1 VSAEEERRAITEIT
15 HIENHTD
22 IRIGVLN
29 RENNRDYKLE
39 AKNPDTGVPGRV
51 MVNWWV
57 PWCTNEDEW
66 WWGHSIQVYE
76 VTTGPWYQFQIWQRD
91 VDWNDKIRWTN
102 KLGWDGGAHPM
113 PGDSHVTGRR
123 VLKIYKINGPATQ
136 DNNERAELI
145 E

>member
-1 VSAEEERRAITEIT
+1 VSAEEQPSEEQPKAVTEIT

-39 AKNPDTGVPGRV
+39 PGNRV

-57 PWCTNEDEW
+57 PWCTNEDDW

-102 KLGWDGGAHPM
+102 QGWDDGAVPM
-113 PGDSHVTGRR
+113 PGDSHVNGRR
-123 VLKIYKINGPATQ
+123 VLKIYKLEGEATEY
-136 DNNERAELI
+136 NNERAELI